1 MTEPTV
7 DHLAEAIR
15 RGQAADRIFSDP
27 LMIEAFEAV
36 SAEIIRRWATSAPG
50 DAAER
55 ERLKL
60 EHDMVYA
67 VRDKLR
73 GFITTGQF
81 AAEEVKRR
89 GWLERVRDLMAAKKG
104 PSI

>member
-1 MTEPTV
+1 MTEHT

-36 SAEIIRRWATSAPG
+36 SADIVRRWATSAADDVAG
-50 DAAER
+50 R
-55 ERLKL
+55 ERLKA
-60 EHDMVYA
+60 EHDVVYA

-73 GFITTGQF
+73 GYVNTGKI

-89 GWLERVRDLMAAKKG
+89 GLMERVREMMAAKKG
-104 PSI
+104 AAI

>member
-1 MTEPTV
+1 MTDPSV
-7 DHLAEAIR
+7 DTLAEAIR
-15 RGQAADRIFSDP
+15 RGQAADRIFNDP
-27 LMIEAFEAV
+27 LMVEAFEAL
-36 SAEIIRRWATSAPG
+36 STDIIRRWATSAPADVAG
-50 DAAER
+50 R

-73 GFITTGQF
+73 GYVTSGQF

-104 PSI
+104 PAI